1 MNYGLAA
8 SSVHGISQAKI
19 LEWVAIS
26 FSRGS
31 SDPRDQNHVSC
42 IGMQIFTTEPPG
54 KPKYDVIWR
63 LLLEDFHQDK
73 KVPLYVLFESL

>member
-1 MNYGLAA
+1 MNCGPPG

-31 SDPRDQNHVSC
+31 FDLGIEPLSPALAGR
-42 IGMQIFTTEPPG
+42 FFATEPPG
-54 KPKYDVIWR
+54 KLSKSHLIMVNNPSNV
-63 LLLEDFHQDK
+63 LLNS
-73 KVPLYVLFESL
+73 VC